1 MTLSFGGVSFTPDL
15 VFPLTRSSEE
25 EDPTYFDTVIMT
37 HHDPNSLA
45 NECYVPVLSSAV
57 LTWTLPDMR
66 PGLVVADSRETSGAR
81 GQVKLQDGAPL
92 TYTVAPNDTAASVAT
107 RFGMTVDDLFY
118 LNPIRTTII
127 EYPMLQIGEL
137 LNVSKEDR

>member
-1 MTLSFGGVSFTPDL
+1 MTLSFGGVSWTPDL
-15 VFPLTRSSEE
+15 VFPHTRSSTE

-45 NECYVPVLSSAV
+45 NQCYVPVLSSAV

-66 PGLVVADSRETSGAR
+66 PGLVVADTGETSGAR
-81 GQVKLQDGAPL
+81 GQVTLQDGAPL
-92 TYTVAPNDTAASVAT
+92 TYTVAPNDSAASVAA
-107 RFGMTVDDLFY
+107 RFGITVDDLFY

-127 EYPMLQIGEL
+127 EYPMLQIGEV